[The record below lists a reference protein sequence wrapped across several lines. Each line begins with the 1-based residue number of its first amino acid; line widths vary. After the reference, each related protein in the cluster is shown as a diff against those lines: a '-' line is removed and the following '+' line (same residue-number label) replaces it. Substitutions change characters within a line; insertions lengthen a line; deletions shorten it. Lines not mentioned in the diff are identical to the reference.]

1 MSINETAM
9 ETLDAQ
15 LSTVKGA
22 TDTLA
27 ELRLRFEDAVED
39 IKVQNGEVTVY
50 VKRESIVP
58 VCRFLRDEPK
68 LLFNLLSDLCGVDR
82 GLEEDP
88 RFEVVY
94 HLFSIPNKIRLRLK
108 VRVPED
114 DCQVATVSGIWA
126 TANWHERET
135 FDLLGITFVNH
146 PDLRKIL
153 TPEDL
158 EGYPLRK
165 DFPLRGY

>member
-1 MSINETAM
+1 MSINETAL

-27 ELRLRFEDAVED
+27 ELRLRFADAVED

-68 LLFNLLSDLCGVDR
+68 LLFNLL
-82 GLEEDP
+82 
-88 RFEVVY
+88 
-94 HLFSIPNKIRLRLK
+94 
-108 VRVPED
+108 
-114 DCQVATVSGIWA
+114 
-126 TANWHERET
+126 
-135 FDLLGITFVNH
+135 
-146 PDLRKIL
+146 
-153 TPEDL
+153 
-158 EGYPLRK
+158 
-165 DFPLRGY
+165 